1 MSVEVVVVDLL
12 GIHVPSTAPLF
23 LALLAAHVAAAMV
36 AVASGAAAALTRRKG
51 RGRHASLGTVYFTAI
66 CVVFAT
72 ATGLAVM
79 RWRQDYHLFL
89 IGAVAFACATIG
101 VLARRRH
108 WPGDTAHIAGMGGSY
123 VAMLTA
129 FYVDNGKQL
138 PVWDRLPS
146 IAYWL
151 LPAAVGVPL
160 IWRAIRRARHR
171 PLTGEALAGDGEP
184 AGGQAT
190 EPGYQA
196 RERHQPEQDPGKAEG
211 VADRAGWD
219 QCQREDHEQG
229 ELEEREE
236 TFHEREHAGAGLR
249 FRPVPDEQDEQGGR
263 AGEPRG
269 EEEPAERPRV
279 APHRLVRDGQEDA
292 GVAGDEQAE
301 GGPDDVPDLARG
313 PVRRLAPV
321 TQQRRDHI
329 GAARQAGE
337 EEVEEDVPGPVRRAG
352 EMLGGG
358 ERHHPSPPSG
368 SGGVSGGAGRRRR
381 SAISPP
387 STPST
392 AVTTPVI

>member
-23 LALLAAHVAAAMV
+23 LVLLAAHVAAAMV

-51 RGRHASLGTVYFTAI
+51 RGRHARLGTVYFTAI

-171 PLTGEALAGDGEP
+171 HRWGC
-184 AGGQAT
+184 Q
-190 EPGYQA
+190 
-196 RERHQPEQDPGKAEG
+196 RGKSA
-211 VADRAGWD
+211 AAA
-219 QCQREDHEQG
+219 CQRE
-229 ELEEREE
+229 
-236 TFHEREHAGAGLR
+236 
-249 FRPVPDEQDEQGGR
+249 P
-263 AGEPRG
+263 
-269 EEEPAERPRV
+269 EPAP
-279 APHRLVRDGQEDA
+279 
-292 GVAGDEQAE
+292 
-301 GGPDDVPDLARG
+301 
-313 PVRRLAPV
+313 
-321 TQQRRDHI
+321 
-329 GAARQAGE
+329 
-337 EEVEEDVPGPVRRAG
+337 
-352 EMLGGG
+352 
-358 ERHHPSPPSG
+358 
-368 SGGVSGGAGRRRR
+368 RR
-381 SAISPP
+381 SP
-387 STPST
+387 THR
-392 AVTTPVI
+392 